1 MVIKMKKLIKILLV
15 LVTIFL
21 LFSILNNVQAKI
33 NPGDYNPGNGT
44 TDPKVDQMANKVI
57 GACQA
62 IGSIVSVIALIVIGI
77 KYAMCGAEDKAV
89 KKESFIFYTIGAILV
104 FATPWVA
111 GIIYKF
117 VSTW

>member
-33 NPGDYNPGNGT
+33 DPNAYDPGNGT
-44 TDPKVDQMANKVI
+44 TDPKVNQMADKVI
-57 GACQA
+57 GAFQA
-62 IGSIVSVIALIVIGI
+62 IGSIVSVIALIIIGI

-104 FATPWVA
+104 FATPLIA
-111 GIIYKF
+111 RIIYNF
-117 VSTW
+117 VKGW